1 MLSALSYPHIDNS
14 VRLDVV
20 HIRVPEAQLLAI
32 SLTMPVV
39 TVFCSANGLPIA
51 TTNSPG
57 LRSTLW
63 PKNKVASFV

>member
-32 SLTMPVV
+32 SL
-39 TVFCSANGLPIA
+39 SGADN
-51 TTNSPG
+51 
-57 LRSTLW
+57 
-63 PKNKVASFV
+63 ASGDSVL